1 MFVFCG
7 IIVFGFL
14 GHFIYCQSVFIAF
27 ILTFAFLPHYKGEFA
42 LINGNCLLNAI
53 VSGSNNINKNKSLV
67 DKLNI
72 FPVPDGD
79 TGTNMSMT
87 MSSAVVELQKAGA
100 DLPIGKVASLA
111 ASALLRGARG
121 NSGTILSLLFRGFS
135 KGLCD
140 LENATGRDLVNALA
154 IGVDA
159 AYKAVMKP
167 AEGTMLTVAR
177 VAFEKGKAASN
188 ISDDVVYVWE
198 EICKGATEA
207 LATTPDLLPVLKKA
221 GVVDAGGKG
230 LCLIFEGMMSVF
242 KDGTIISG
250 DAPSGGGTAAQIFDD
265 DFGAT
270 ISAFDEE
277 INFTYCTEFIVGRDA
292 SVAALPE
299 DLRTYLE
306 GIGDCVVVVDDDEII
321 KVHVHTEDPG
331 LALQEA
337 LNFGQ
342 LLKVKVENMREQ
354 NRAVK
359 ESSAASLRPSLA
371 PVEPVEEIGFVSVA
385 AGDGL
390 RTLFKDLG
398 CLHVVSGGQTMNPSV
413 EDILQAVMATP
424 ARNVFVLPNNKNI
437 ILAAE
442 QAVSLCEDRKIIVLP
457 TRTVPQGVAAML
469 AFNPEANVME
479 NFRLMSAAI
488 EHVKSGQVTFA
499 ARDSEYGGFK
509 IKKDDILAFSSGKL
523 LFKSKDPVKAVVKLV
538 HSLADK
544 HTAFVTIIYG
554 HQITENQADSAFKQI
569 QAKLGAR
576 VDVTLIN
583 GQQPLDYFIVSV
595 E

>member
-1 MFVFCG
+1 M
-7 IIVFGFL
+7 
-14 GHFIYCQSVFIAF
+14 
-27 ILTFAFLPHYKGEFA
+27 
-42 LINGNCLLNAI
+42 INGNCLLNAI
-53 VSGSNNINKNKSLV
+53 ISGANNITKNKDLV

-87 MSSAVVELQKAGA
+87 MASAVAELQKAEP
-100 DLPIGKVASLA
+100 DLQIGTVASMA

-140 LENATGRDLVNALA
+140 LENATGRDLVNALS

-177 VAFEKGKAASN
+177 VAYEKGREASN
-188 ISDDVVYVWE
+188 ISDDTVYVWE
-198 EICKGATEA
+198 EICKGANEA
-207 LATTPDLLPVLKKA
+207 LATTPELLPVLKKA

-230 LCLIFEGMMSVF
+230 VCLIFEGMMSVF
-242 KDGTIISG
+242 RDGTIIEN
-250 DAPSGGGTAAQIFDD
+250 TASNEGAASEIFDSE
-265 DFGAT
+265 FSSV
-270 ISAFDEE
+270 ISEFDED
-277 INFTYCTEFIVGRDA
+277 INFTYCTEFIVGRNKDI
-292 SVAALPE
+292 LTPPE
-299 DLRTYLE
+299 KLRSYLE
-306 GIGDCVVVVDDDEII
+306 TIGDCVVVVDDEEII

-337 LNFGQ
+337 LGFGQ

-354 NRAVK
+354 NKSAKASAPKKVK
-359 ESSAASLRPSLA
+359 LE
-371 PVEPVEEIGFVSVA
+371 PVEPTDEIGFVAVA

-390 RTLFKDLG
+390 KTLFNDLG
-398 CLHVVSGGQTMNPSV
+398 SLHVVGGGQTMNPSV
-413 EDILQAVMATP
+413 ENILEAALATP
-424 ARNVFVLPNNKNI
+424 AKNVFVLPNNKNI
-437 ILAAE
+437 VLAAE
-442 QAVSLCEDRKIIVLP
+442 QAAPLATDRKIIVLP
-457 TRTVPQGVAAML
+457 TRTIPQGLAAML
-469 AFNPEANVME
+469 AFNPERSVME
-479 NFRLMSAAI
+479 NFKLMSDAVSN
-488 EHVKSGQVTFA
+488 VKSGQVTFA

-509 IKKDDILAFSSGKL
+509 IKKDDILAFTSGKL
-523 LFKSKDPVKAVVKLV
+523 VHKAKDPVKSVVKLV
-538 HSLADK
+538 NSLTDK
-544 HTAFVTIIYG
+544 QTSYITIIYG
-554 HQITENQADSAFKQI
+554 NDITEEQAELAFKQI
-569 QAKLGAR
+569 QSKVGSK

>member
-1 MFVFCG
+1 M
-7 IIVFGFL
+7 
-14 GHFIYCQSVFIAF
+14 
-27 ILTFAFLPHYKGEFA
+27 
-42 LINGNCLLNAI
+42 INGNRLLNAI
-53 VSGSNNINKNKSLV
+53 ISGANNIAKNKDAV

-87 MSSAVVELQKAGA
+87 MASALAELQKAEQ
-100 DLPIGKVASLA
+100 DLPIGKVASIA

-140 LENATGRDLVNALA
+140 LENATGRDLVNALS

-177 VAFEKGKAASN
+177 VAYEKGKAATN
-188 ISDDVVYVWE
+188 ISDDSVYVWE
-198 EICKGATEA
+198 EICKGANEA

-230 LCLIFEGMMSVF
+230 VCLIFEGMMSVF
-242 KDGTIISG
+242 RDGTIIEN
-250 DAPSGGGTAAQIFDD
+250 DASSKASETEIFDSE
-265 DFGAT
+265 FSSV
-270 ISAFDEE
+270 ISEFDEE
-277 INFTYCTEFIVGRDA
+277 INFTYCTEFIVGRDKDILT
-292 SVAALPE
+292 SPE
-299 DLRTYLE
+299 KLRTYLE
-306 GIGDCVVVVDDDEII
+306 TIGDCVVVVDDEEII

-337 LNFGQ
+337 LSFGQ
-342 LLKVKVENMREQ
+342 LLKVKIENMREQ
-354 NRAVK
+354 NKSAKAAAPKKVK
-359 ESSAASLRPSLA
+359 LE
-371 PVEPVEEIGFVSVA
+371 PVEPTEEIGFVAVA

-390 RTLFKDLG
+390 KTLFNDLG
-398 CLHVVSGGQTMNPSV
+398 SLNVVGGGQTMNPSV
-413 EDILQAVMATP
+413 ENILEAALATP
-424 ARNVFVLPNNKNI
+424 AKNVFVLPNNKNI
-437 ILAAE
+437 VLAAE
-442 QAVSLCEDRKIIVLP
+442 QAAPLATDRKIIVLP
-457 TRTVPQGVAAML
+457 ARTIPQGLAAML
-469 AFNPEANVME
+469 AFNPELGVME
-479 NFRLMSAAI
+479 NFKLMSDAVA
-488 EHVKSGQVTFA
+488 HVKSGQITFA

-509 IKKDDILAFSSGKL
+509 IKKDDILAFASGKL
-523 LFKSKDPVKAVVKLV
+523 VHKAKDPVKSVVKLV
-538 HSLADK
+538 HSLTDK
-544 HTAFVTIIYG
+544 NTSFITLIYG
-554 HQITENQADSAFKQI
+554 NDITEEQAESAVSQI
-569 QAKLGAR
+569 QAKVGSN

>member
-1 MFVFCG
+1 M
-7 IIVFGFL
+7 
-14 GHFIYCQSVFIAF
+14 
-27 ILTFAFLPHYKGEFA
+27 
-42 LINGNCLLNAI
+42 INGNRLLNAI
-53 VSGSNNINKNKSLV
+53 ISGANNIAKNKDAV

-87 MSSAVVELQKAGA
+87 MASALAELQKAEQ
-100 DLPIGKVASLA
+100 DLPIGKVASIA

-140 LENATGRDLVNALA
+140 LENATGRDLVNALS

-177 VAFEKGKAASN
+177 VAYEKGKAATN
-188 ISDDVVYVWE
+188 ISDDSVYVWE
-198 EICKGATEA
+198 EICKGANEA

-230 LCLIFEGMMSVF
+230 VCLIFEGMMSVF
-242 KDGTIISG
+242 RDGTIIEN
-250 DAPSGGGTAAQIFDD
+250 DASSKAGETEIFDSE
-265 DFGAT
+265 FSSV
-270 ISAFDEE
+270 ISEFDEE
-277 INFTYCTEFIVGRDA
+277 INFTYCTEFIVGRDKDI
-292 SVAALPE
+292 LTPPE
-299 DLRTYLE
+299 KLRTYLE
-306 GIGDCVVVVDDDEII
+306 TIGDCVVVVDDEEII

-337 LNFGQ
+337 LSFGQ
-342 LLKVKVENMREQ
+342 LLKIKVENMREQ
-354 NRAVK
+354 NKSAKAAAPKNVK
-359 ESSAASLRPSLA
+359 LE
-371 PVEPVEEIGFVSVA
+371 PVEPTEEIGFVAVA

-390 RTLFKDLG
+390 KTLFNDLG
-398 CLHVVSGGQTMNPSV
+398 CLNVVGGGQTMNPSV
-413 EDILQAVMATP
+413 ENILEAALATP
-424 ARNVFVLPNNKNI
+424 AKNVFVLPNNKNI
-437 ILAAE
+437 VLAAE
-442 QAVSLCEDRKIIVLP
+442 QAAPLATDRKIIVLP
-457 TRTVPQGVAAML
+457 TRTIPQGLAAML
-469 AFNPEANVME
+469 AFNPELGVME
-479 NFRLMSAAI
+479 NFKLISDAVA
-488 EHVKSGQVTFA
+488 HVKSGQITFA

-509 IKKDDILAFSSGKL
+509 IKKDDILAFASGKL
-523 LFKSKDPVKAVVKLV
+523 VHKAKDPVKSVVKLV
-538 HSLADK
+538 HSLTDK
-544 HTAFVTIIYG
+544 NTSFITLIYG
-554 HQITENQADSAFKQI
+554 NGITEEQADSAFSQI
-569 QAKLGAR
+569 QVKVGSN

>member
-1 MFVFCG
+1 M
-7 IIVFGFL
+7 
-14 GHFIYCQSVFIAF
+14 
-27 ILTFAFLPHYKGEFA
+27 
-42 LINGNCLLNAI
+42 INGNRLLNAI
-53 VSGSNNINKNKSLV
+53 ISGANNIAKNKDAV

-87 MSSAVVELQKAGA
+87 MASALAELQKAEQ
-100 DLPIGKVASLA
+100 DLPIGKVASIA

-140 LENATGRDLVNALA
+140 LENATGRDLVNALS

-177 VAFEKGKAASN
+177 VAYETGKAATN
-188 ISDDVVYVWE
+188 ISDDSVYVWE
-198 EICKGATEA
+198 EICKGANEA

-230 LCLIFEGMMSVF
+230 VCLIFEGMMSVF
-242 KDGTIISG
+242 RDGTIIEN
-250 DAPSGGGTAAQIFDD
+250 DASSKTSETEIFDSE
-265 DFGAT
+265 FSSV
-270 ISAFDEE
+270 ISEFDEE
-277 INFTYCTEFIVGRDA
+277 INFTYCTEFIVGRDKDI
-292 SVAALPE
+292 LTPPE
-299 DLRTYLE
+299 KLRSYLE
-306 GIGDCVVVVDDDEII
+306 TIGDCVVVVDDEEII

-337 LNFGQ
+337 LSFGQ

-354 NRAVK
+354 NKSAKAAAPKKVK
-359 ESSAASLRPSLA
+359 LE
-371 PVEPVEEIGFVSVA
+371 PVEPTEEIGFVAVA

-390 RTLFKDLG
+390 KTLFNDLG
-398 CLHVVSGGQTMNPSV
+398 CLNVVGGGQTMNPSV
-413 EDILQAVMATP
+413 ENILEAALATP
-424 ARNVFVLPNNKNI
+424 AKNVFVLPNNKNI
-437 ILAAE
+437 VLAAE
-442 QAVSLCEDRKIIVLP
+442 QAAPLATDRKIVVLP
-457 TRTVPQGVAAML
+457 TRTIPQGLAAML
-469 AFNPEANVME
+469 AFNPELGVME
-479 NFRLMSAAI
+479 NFKLMSDAVA
-488 EHVKSGQVTFA
+488 HVKSGQITFA

-509 IKKDDILAFSSGKL
+509 IKKDDILAFASGKL
-523 LFKSKDPVKAVVKLV
+523 VHKAKDPVKSVVKLV
-538 HSLADK
+538 HSLTDK
-544 HTAFVTIIYG
+544 NTSFITLIYG
-554 HQITENQADSAFKQI
+554 NDITEEQADSAFSQI
-569 QAKLGAR
+569 QAKVGSN

>member
-1 MFVFCG
+1 M
-7 IIVFGFL
+7 
-14 GHFIYCQSVFIAF
+14 
-27 ILTFAFLPHYKGEFA
+27 
-42 LINGNCLLNAI
+42 INGNRLLNAI
-53 VSGSNNINKNKSLV
+53 ISGANNIAKNKDAV

-87 MSSAVVELQKAGA
+87 MASALAELQKAEQ
-100 DLPIGKVASLA
+100 DLPIGKVASIA

-140 LENATGRDLVNALA
+140 LENATGRDLVNALS

-177 VAFEKGKAASN
+177 VAYETGKAATN
-188 ISDDVVYVWE
+188 ISDDSVYVWE
-198 EICKGATEA
+198 EICKGANEA

-230 LCLIFEGMMSVF
+230 VCLIFEGMMSVF
-242 KDGTIISG
+242 RDGTIIEN
-250 DAPSGGGTAAQIFDD
+250 DASSKTSETEIFDSE
-265 DFGAT
+265 FSSV
-270 ISAFDEE
+270 ISEFDEE
-277 INFTYCTEFIVGRDA
+277 INFTYCTEFIVGRDKDI
-292 SVAALPE
+292 LTPPE
-299 DLRTYLE
+299 KLRSYLE
-306 GIGDCVVVVDDDEII
+306 TIGDCVVVVDDEEII

-337 LNFGQ
+337 LSFGQ

-354 NRAVK
+354 NKSAKAAAPKKVK
-359 ESSAASLRPSLA
+359 LE
-371 PVEPVEEIGFVSVA
+371 PVEPTEEIGFVAVA
-385 AGDGL
+385 AGEGL
-390 RTLFKDLG
+390 KTLFNDLG
-398 CLHVVSGGQTMNPSV
+398 CLNVVGGGQTMNPSV
-413 EDILQAVMATP
+413 ENILEAALATP
-424 ARNVFVLPNNKNI
+424 AKNVFVLPNNKNI
-437 ILAAE
+437 VLAAE
-442 QAVSLCEDRKIIVLP
+442 QAAPLATDRKIIVLP
-457 TRTVPQGVAAML
+457 TRTIPQGLAAML
-469 AFNPEANVME
+469 AFNPELGVME
-479 NFRLMSAAI
+479 NFKLMSDAVA
-488 EHVKSGQVTFA
+488 HVKSGQITFA

-509 IKKDDILAFSSGKL
+509 IKKDDILAFASGKL
-523 LFKSKDPVKAVVKLV
+523 VHKAKDPVKSVVKLV
-538 HSLADK
+538 HSLTDK
-544 HTAFVTIIYG
+544 STSFITLIYG
-554 HQITENQADSAFKQI
+554 NGITEEQADSAFSQI
-569 QAKLGAR
+569 QAKVGSN

>member
-1 MFVFCG
+1 M
-7 IIVFGFL
+7 
-14 GHFIYCQSVFIAF
+14 
-27 ILTFAFLPHYKGEFA
+27 
-42 LINGNCLLNAI
+42 INGNRLLNAI
-53 VSGSNNINKNKSLV
+53 ISGANNIAKNKDAV

-87 MSSAVVELQKAGA
+87 MASALAELQKAEQ
-100 DLPIGKVASLA
+100 DLPIGRVASIA

-140 LENATGRDLVNALA
+140 LENATGRDLVNALS

-177 VAFEKGKAASN
+177 VAYENGKAATN
-188 ISDDVVYVWE
+188 ISDDSVYVWE
-198 EICKGATEA
+198 EICKGANEA

-230 LCLIFEGMMSVF
+230 VCLIFEGMMSVF
-242 KDGTIISG
+242 RDGTIIKN
-250 DAPSGGGTAAQIFDD
+250 DASSKAGETEIFDSE
-265 DFGAT
+265 FSSV
-270 ISAFDEE
+270 ISEFDEE
-277 INFTYCTEFIVGRDA
+277 INFTYCTEFIVGRDKDI
-292 SVAALPE
+292 LTPPE
-299 DLRTYLE
+299 KLRTYLE
-306 GIGDCVVVVDDDEII
+306 TIGDCVVVVDDEEII

-337 LNFGQ
+337 LSFGQ

-354 NRAVK
+354 NKSAKAATPKKVK
-359 ESSAASLRPSLA
+359 LE
-371 PVEPVEEIGFVSVA
+371 PVEPTEEIGFVAVA

-390 RTLFKDLG
+390 KTLFNDLG
-398 CLHVVSGGQTMNPSV
+398 CLNVVGGGQTMNPSV
-413 EDILQAVMATP
+413 ENILEAALATP
-424 ARNVFVLPNNKNI
+424 AKNVFVLPNNKNI
-437 ILAAE
+437 VLAAE
-442 QAVSLCEDRKIIVLP
+442 QAAPLATDRKIIVLP
-457 TRTVPQGVAAML
+457 TRTIPQGLAAML
-469 AFNPEANVME
+469 AFNPELGVME
-479 NFRLMSAAI
+479 NFKLMSDAVA
-488 EHVKSGQVTFA
+488 HVKSGQITFA

-509 IKKDDILAFSSGKL
+509 IKKDDILAFASGKL
-523 LFKSKDPVKAVVKLV
+523 VHKAKDPVKSVVKLV
-538 HSLADK
+538 HSLTDK
-544 HTAFVTIIYG
+544 NTSFITLIYG
-554 HQITENQADSAFKQI
+554 NDITEEQADSAFSQI
-569 QAKLGAR
+569 QAKVGSN

>member
-1 MFVFCG
+1 M
-7 IIVFGFL
+7 
-14 GHFIYCQSVFIAF
+14 
-27 ILTFAFLPHYKGEFA
+27 
-42 LINGNCLLNAI
+42 INGNRLLNAI
-53 VSGSNNINKNKSLV
+53 ISGANNIAKNKDAV

-87 MSSAVVELQKAGA
+87 MASALAELQKAEQ
-100 DLPIGKVASLA
+100 DLPIGKVASIA

-140 LENATGRDLVNALA
+140 LENATGRDLVNALS

-177 VAFEKGKAASN
+177 VAYEKGKAATN
-188 ISDDVVYVWE
+188 ISDDSVYVWE
-198 EICKGATEA
+198 EICKGANEA

-230 LCLIFEGMMSVF
+230 VCLIFEGMMSVF
-242 KDGTIISG
+242 RDGTIIEN
-250 DAPSGGGTAAQIFDD
+250 DASSKASETEIFDSE
-265 DFGAT
+265 FSSV
-270 ISAFDEE
+270 ISEFDEE
-277 INFTYCTEFIVGRDA
+277 INFTYCTEFIVGRDKDI
-292 SVAALPE
+292 LTPPE
-299 DLRTYLE
+299 KLRTYLE
-306 GIGDCVVVVDDDEII
+306 TIGDCVVVVDDEEII

-337 LNFGQ
+337 LSFGQ

-354 NRAVK
+354 NKSAKAAAPNKVK
-359 ESSAASLRPSLA
+359 LE
-371 PVEPVEEIGFVSVA
+371 PVEPTEEIGFVAVA

-390 RTLFKDLG
+390 KTLFNDLG
-398 CLHVVSGGQTMNPSV
+398 SLNVVGGGQTMNPSV
-413 EDILQAVMATP
+413 ENILEAALATP
-424 ARNVFVLPNNKNI
+424 AKNVFVLPNNKNI
-437 ILAAE
+437 VLAAE
-442 QAVSLCEDRKIIVLP
+442 QAAPLATDRKIIVLP
-457 TRTVPQGVAAML
+457 TRTIPQGLAAML
-469 AFNPEANVME
+469 AFNPELGVME
-479 NFRLMSAAI
+479 NFQLMSDAVA
-488 EHVKSGQVTFA
+488 HVKSGQITFA

-509 IKKDDILAFSSGKL
+509 IKKNDILAFASGKL
-523 LFKSKDPVKAVVKLV
+523 VHKAKDPVKSVVKLV
-538 HSLADK
+538 HSLTDK
-544 HTAFVTIIYG
+544 NTSFITLIYG
-554 HQITENQADSAFKQI
+554 NGITEEQADSAFSQI
-569 QAKLGAR
+569 QAKVGAN

>member
-1 MFVFCG
+1 M
-7 IIVFGFL
+7 
-14 GHFIYCQSVFIAF
+14 
-27 ILTFAFLPHYKGEFA
+27 
-42 LINGNCLLNAI
+42 INGNRLLNAI
-53 VSGSNNINKNKSLV
+53 ISGANNIAKNKDAV

-87 MSSAVVELQKAGA
+87 MASALAELQKAEQ
-100 DLPIGKVASLA
+100 DLPIGRVASIA

-140 LENATGRDLVNALA
+140 LENATGRDLVNALS

-177 VAFEKGKAASN
+177 VAYEKGKAATN
-188 ISDDVVYVWE
+188 ISDDSVYVWE
-198 EICKGATEA
+198 EICKGANEA

-230 LCLIFEGMMSVF
+230 VCLIFEGMMSVF
-242 KDGTIISG
+242 RDGTVIEN
-250 DAPSGGGTAAQIFDD
+250 DASSKASETEIFDSE
-265 DFGAT
+265 FSSV
-270 ISAFDEE
+270 ISEFDEE
-277 INFTYCTEFIVGRDA
+277 INFTYCTEFIVGRDKDI
-292 SVAALPE
+292 LTPPE
-299 DLRTYLE
+299 KLRSYLE
-306 GIGDCVVVVDDDEII
+306 TIGDCVVVVDDEDII

-337 LNFGQ
+337 LSFGQ

-354 NRAVK
+354 NKSAKAAAPKKVK
-359 ESSAASLRPSLA
+359 LE
-371 PVEPVEEIGFVSVA
+371 PVEPTEEIGFVAVA

-390 RTLFKDLG
+390 KTLFNDLG
-398 CLHVVSGGQTMNPSV
+398 CLNVVGGGQTMNPSV
-413 EDILQAVMATP
+413 ENILEAALATP
-424 ARNVFVLPNNKNI
+424 AKNVFVLPNNKNI
-437 ILAAE
+437 VLAAE
-442 QAVSLCEDRKIIVLP
+442 QAAPLATDRKIIVLP
-457 TRTVPQGVAAML
+457 TRTIPQGLAAML
-469 AFNPEANVME
+469 AFNPELGVME
-479 NFRLMSAAI
+479 NFKLMSDAVA
-488 EHVKSGQVTFA
+488 HVKSGQITFA

-509 IKKDDILAFSSGKL
+509 IKKDDILAFASGKL
-523 LFKSKDPVKAVVKLV
+523 VHKAKDPVKSVVKLV
-538 HSLADK
+538 HSLTDK
-544 HTAFVTIIYG
+544 STSFITLIYG
-554 HQITENQADSAFKQI
+554 NGITEEQADSAFSQI
-569 QAKLGAR
+569 QVKVGSN

>member
-1 MFVFCG
+1 MISG
-7 IIVFGFL
+7 D
-14 GHFIYCQSVFIAF
+14 
-27 ILTFAFLPHYKGEFA
+27 
-42 LINGNCLLNAI
+42 CLLNAI
-53 VSGSNNINKNKSLV
+53 ISGANNIVKNKDYV

-87 MSSAVVELQKAGA
+87 MTSATSELQKIERN
-100 DLPIGKVASLA
+100 LPIGEVASIA

-135 KGLCD
+135 KGLCG
-140 LENATGRDLVNALA
+140 LENANGRDLVNALS

-177 VAFEKGKAASN
+177 VAYEKGKAASN
-188 ISDDVVYVWE
+188 ISDDVTYVWE
-198 EICKGATEA
+198 EICNGANEA

-230 LCLIFEGMMSVF
+230 VCLIFEGMMSVF
-242 KDGTIISG
+242 KDGTII
-250 DAPSGGGTAAQIFDD
+250 GTDSSPENTATFGFFDNE
-265 DFGAT
+265 FNSV
-270 ISAFDEE
+270 ISEFDEE
-277 INFTYCTEFIVGRDA
+277 INFTYCTEFIVGRDTDI
-292 SVAALPE
+292 LTPPE
-299 DLRTYLE
+299 SLRTYLE
-306 GIGDCVVVVDDDEII
+306 TIGDCVVVVDDDEII
-321 KVHVHTEDPG
+321 KVHVHTDDPG
-331 LALQEA
+331 LALQKA

-354 NRAVK
+354 NKAAKKASVPQKVK
-359 ESSAASLRPSLA
+359 LQ
-371 PVEPVEEIGFVSVA
+371 PVEPTEEVGFVAVA

-390 RTLFKDLG
+390 KTLFNDLG
-398 CLHVVSGGQTMNPSV
+398 SLNVVGGGQTMNPSV
-413 EDILQAVMATP
+413 EDILEAALATP
-424 ARNVFVLPNNKNI
+424 AKNVFVLPNNKNI

-442 QAVSLCEDRKIIVLP
+442 QAIPLATNRKIIVLP
-457 TRTVPQGVAAML
+457 TRTIPQGLAAML
-469 AFNPEANVME
+469 AFNPDIGVME
-479 NFRLMSAAI
+479 NFKIMSDAI
-488 EHVKSGQVTFA
+488 AHVKSGQITFA

-509 IKKDDILAFSSGKL
+509 IKKDDILAFTSGKL
-523 LFKSKDPVKAVVKLV
+523 VHKAKDPVKSVVKLV
-538 HSLADK
+538 HSLTDK
-544 HTAFVTIIYG
+544 TTSFITLIYG
-554 HQITENQADSAFKQI
+554 NSITEEQAESAFKQI
-569 QAKLGAR
+569 QSKVGSG

>member
-1 MFVFCG
+1 M
-7 IIVFGFL
+7 
-14 GHFIYCQSVFIAF
+14 
-27 ILTFAFLPHYKGEFA
+27 
-42 LINGNCLLNAI
+42 INGNRLLNAI
-53 VSGSNNINKNKSLV
+53 ISGANNIAKNKDAV

-87 MSSAVVELQKAGA
+87 MASALAELQKAEQ
-100 DLPIGKVASLA
+100 DLPIGMIASIA

-140 LENATGRDLVNALA
+140 LENATGRDLVNALS

-177 VAFEKGKAASN
+177 VAYEKGKAATN
-188 ISDDVVYVWE
+188 ISDDSVYVWE
-198 EICKGATEA
+198 EICKGANEA

-230 LCLIFEGMMSVF
+230 VCLIFEGMMSVF
-242 KDGTIISG
+242 RDGTIIEN
-250 DAPSGGGTAAQIFDD
+250 DASSKTSETEIFDSE
-265 DFGAT
+265 FSSV
-270 ISAFDEE
+270 ISEFDEE
-277 INFTYCTEFIVGRDA
+277 INFTYCTEFIVGRDKDI
-292 SVAALPE
+292 LTPPE
-299 DLRTYLE
+299 KLRTYLE
-306 GIGDCVVVVDDDEII
+306 TIGDCVVVVDDEEII

-337 LNFGQ
+337 LSFGQ

-354 NRAVK
+354 NKSAKAAAPKKVK
-359 ESSAASLRPSLA
+359 LE
-371 PVEPVEEIGFVSVA
+371 PVEPTEEIGFVAVA

-390 RTLFKDLG
+390 KTLFNDLG
-398 CLHVVSGGQTMNPSV
+398 CLNVVGGGQTMNPSV
-413 EDILQAVMATP
+413 ENILEAALATP
-424 ARNVFVLPNNKNI
+424 AKNVFVLPNNKNI
-437 ILAAE
+437 VLAAE
-442 QAVSLCEDRKIIVLP
+442 QAAPLATDRKIIVLP
-457 TRTVPQGVAAML
+457 TRTIPQGLAAML
-469 AFNPEANVME
+469 AFNPELGVME
-479 NFRLMSAAI
+479 NFKLMSDAVA
-488 EHVKSGQVTFA
+488 HVKSGQITFA

-509 IKKDDILAFSSGKL
+509 IKKDDILAFASGKL
-523 LFKSKDPVKAVVKLV
+523 VHKAKDPVKSVVKLV
-538 HSLADK
+538 HSLTDK
-544 HTAFVTIIYG
+544 NTSFITLIYG
-554 HQITENQADSAFKQI
+554 NGITEEQADSAFSQI
-569 QAKLGAR
+569 QAKVGSN